1 MLENLTV
8 GRKRN
13 GAAATQSNTGKDLCP
28 LNGWMSE
35 SAEEKS
41 WTGKEYLSVKGALWV
56 QKKWKT
62 RFYNVYPQC
71 TFDSGSTQHI
81 EGVTGF

>member
-41 WTGKEYLSVKGALWV
+41 WTGKEYLSVKGAL
-56 QKKWKT
+56 
-62 RFYNVYPQC
+62 
-71 TFDSGSTQHI
+71 
-81 EGVTGF
+81 

>member
-35 SAEEKS
+35 SAEEEKS
-41 WTGKEYLSVKGALWV
+41 WTGKEYFSVKRVL
-56 QKKWKT
+56 
-62 RFYNVYPQC
+62 
-71 TFDSGSTQHI
+71 
-81 EGVTGF
+81 